1 MEAVLWLFF
10 MAIFA
15 YLAFPHWKLS
25 ELGIEISKLYG
36 SDQYQQIRV
45 HLSSETPPG
54 VIASIEQFNL
64 KFRELNRD
72 LVWGYLA
79 ATGTAL
85 LSFIVAVFTK

>member
-10 MAIFA
+10 TAIFA
-15 YLAFPHWKLS
+15 YLAFHHWKMS
-25 ELGIEISKLYG
+25 ELGIDTSKLYG
-36 SDQYQQIRV
+36 SDPHQQLRV

-54 VIASIEQFNL
+54 VIASIDQFNL
-64 KFRELNRD
+64 KFRELNRA

-79 ATGTAL
+79 ATGTAV